1 MSLDSDVFQEGPIHD
16 IRDLNG
22 VVPPMIT
29 PFAEDDS
36 IDRGALETEAKFLRA
51 TGVQG
56 IVVGGSTGE
65 GAGLTELELHEAVR
79 VVIQS
84 IDGALPVLG
93 GVIADTSEEAIRLGL
108 AAKRAGACGLQV
120 PPPHFQYVT
129 SVEILARYYQDIT
142 DATELPLIIYN
153 VVPWAQVAIASLKRI
168 CNENPL
174 IIGVKQSGYN
184 IHALAELLANLKGQI
199 KFFSAI
205 DDLIYPSFML
215 GVDGTISGTSCLFP
229 RETLEMLRCVQNGS
243 FDKALDL
250 HNRILPVW
258 RTIEGPGFP
267 SQIKYAMS
275 LMGRSTGKPRAPF
288 NWPSG
293 RIADR
298 IERELRAGGFL
309 APSGTVLEHGKAP
322 GQPVSVGN

>member
-1 MSLDSDVFQEGPIHD
+1 MRVCLSDSADFLEGAIHD

-22 VVPPMIT
+22 VVPCMIT

-36 IDRGALETEAKFLRA
+36 IDRDTVETEAKVRRA
-51 TGVQG
+51 TGVHG

-65 GAGLTELELHEAVR
+65 GAGLTELELYEAVQT
-79 VVIQS
+79 VIQS
-84 IDGALPVLG
+84 VEGALPVLG
-93 GVIADTSEEAIRLGL
+93 GVIADTSEEAIRLGM

-142 DATELPLIIYN
+142 DATQLPLIIYN
-153 VVPWAQVAIASLKRI
+153 VVPWAQVAIPSLKKL
-168 CNENPL
+168 CSENSL

-229 RETLEMLRCVQNGS
+229 RETLEMLRYVQNGEL
-243 FDKALDL
+243 DKALDL
-250 HNRILPVW
+250 HN
-258 RTIEGPGFP
+258 
-267 SQIKYAMS
+267 
-275 LMGRSTGKPRAPF
+275 
-288 NWPSG
+288 
-293 RIADR
+293 
-298 IERELRAGGFL
+298 
-309 APSGTVLEHGKAP
+309 
-322 GQPVSVGN
+322 